1 MNAANPPPRVPE
13 RQTGDTAPVW
23 TTCIAGSGESAVVL
37 ATVDSPDN
45 GSGASR
51 VTHITIVGRSV
62 PTASLVLRDVKRHTG
77 GMDDAALLRRISRQ
91 DRSAFDELYRRT
103 SPWLLVRL
111 RRRCADDE
119 LVAEV
124 LQDTYLAIWRAAGSF
139 AGQQDTTAGWLWT
152 IASHRLVDAFRRRA
166 RHTSLPP
173 AVAGPEQTAPAAEDV
188 ALFGHVS
195 GELEQALLTLPPE
208 LRQVL
213 KAMVLD
219 GLTARETS
227 LLLGVAEGTV
237 KTRARRARAVLRE
250 ALA

>member
-1 MNAANPPPRVPE
+1 LE
-13 RQTGDTAPVW
+13 KSSTRQHHVTW
-23 TTCIAGSGESAVVL
+23 I
-37 ATVDSPDN
+37 TVDSE
-45 GSGASR
+45 SVGA
-51 VTHITIVGRSV
+51 VG
-62 PTASLVLRDVKRHTG
+62 LVLRDVNVEIG
-77 GMDDAALLRRISRQ
+77 AMDDAALLRRVSHG

-103 SPWLLVRL
+103 SPWLLIRL
-111 RRRCADDE
+111 RRRCADDD

-124 LQDTYLAIWRAAGSF
+124 LQDTYLAVWRAAGQF
-139 AGQQDTTAGWLWT
+139 TGLRERDTTAGWLWT

-166 RHTSLPP
+166 RYAAPPP
-173 AVAGPEQTAPAAEDV
+173 AAAGPEQTAPAAEEV
-188 ALFGHVS
+188 ALGGQVS

-237 KTRARRARAVLRE
+237 KTRARRARAALRE
-250 ALA
+250 ALS